1 MTWASEEIGE
11 SIGTFTVSTAR
22 LRDCCVRLEEFYSRR
37 AEVEQERI
45 DYLDKLDIEHSDE
58 IAKLSATWFG
68 RIRHRRT
75 LESLNLQKKRSW
87 RMVTRHHYTKEFLK
101 TKSNEFASYAQ
112 AFESDLDTKVFTK
125 VLTKKQW
132 DYFCETD
139 LQVHAGRCYK
149 EFEVHYN
156 TYIGL
161 VESL

>member
-1 MTWASEEIGE
+1 MWTSEEIGE

-45 DYLDKLDIEHSDE
+45 DYLDKLDIKHSDE

-75 LESLNLQKKRSW
+75 LKLMELRTQSRERIAKRHEYFKDFW
-87 RMVTRHHYTKEFLK
+87 KA
-101 TKSNEFASYAQ
+101 KSNEFANYAR
-112 AFESDLDTKVFTK
+112 AFEDDLDMKVFTK

-132 DYFCETD
+132 DYFCEID
-139 LQVHAGRCYK
+139 LQVHGGRCYK
-149 EFEVHYN
+149 EFEVFYN
-156 TYIGL
+156 RYIGL